1 MYAAS
6 GHSSPLQCLSEQRK
20 DQKIIKKSTEFEGIP
35 HAQSGES
42 IDDAGS
48 PCFPDPREDIAPING
63 DQPQYEVKAHP
74 THSGKRVEQ
83 PCRATTQANNHET
96 LTSRSTRQPN
106 VRATRQLTP
115 LKRTTS
121 RPTRQPDDRATR
133 QPAPHNRTTSRPTRQ
148 PDDRATRQPA
158 LNCSTPPPPT
168 RQLEASNTS
177 ASQSTMQSPDI
188 LTTFAGNSRTATDR
202 PLYKINLMFEIQR
215 ILATPLAPVL
225 PPFFRFSM
233 TERASAHNH
242 RILKASIFDVHQ
254 AIMSQPNSPVTY
266 GSEFR
271 PWYILQPLLSNHPLW
286 HRVKDILQKGITMP
300 LKQLTES
307 ERKMDIEYMKSR
319 GNHKSTLRNMQIMRK
334 LIEEDV
340 ANGHSLPIPIATIQY
355 LNHVSVAPLG
365 LADQIT
371 INELGVSVPKYR
383 MTHDHSL
390 VGPSGN
396 SVNIRTIVEELQPC
410 MFGQALRRMLHYI
423 ADCRRRH

>member
-1 MYAAS
+1 
-6 GHSSPLQCLSEQRK
+6 K

-63 DQPQYEVKAHP
+63 DQPQPEVKAHS

-133 QPAPHNRTTSRPTRQ
+133 QPA
-148 PDDRATRQPA
+148 

-177 ASQSTMQSPDI
+177 ASQSTMQSSDI
-188 LTTFAGNSRTATDR
+188 LTTFAVNSRTATDR

-242 RILKASIFDVHQ
+242 RILKASNFDVHQ

-271 PWYILQPLLSNHPLW
+271 PWYILQPLLSNYPLW

-334 LIEEDV
+334 LIEDDV

-371 INELGVSVPKYR
+371 INELGASVPKYR
-383 MTHDHSL
+383 MTLDQSL
-390 VGPSGN
+390 VGLSGN

-423 ADCRRRH
+423 ADCRRRHPKTRILMGKFDKKAAYRRAHFMEYQPMRVSQFLRTLP